1 MPEDAFEPIRLQKY
15 LARSGCG
22 GRRRCEEFI
31 LEGRVCVNGV
41 VVTELGTK
49 VDPHSDEVM
58 LDGCPVLMQDE
69 LVVLALNKPAGI
81 YSTMREQAGRECVAD
96 LLPMRQ
102 YPSLYHIG
110 RLDRDTTGI
119 LLFTNDGTL
128 GNELLHPSRHVD
140 KEYLAQVKGWPSE
153 RGLAMLRA
161 GIEIRRGERY
171 HHCAPAEV
179 EVLDRLPKRFS
190 QQQSCLEPGIPG
202 TSLVRI
208 CIHEGV
214 KHQVKLMLGEIGNP
228 VLRLHRASFGPISC
242 GTLPLGSWRM
252 LDANEINALR

>member
-69 LVVLALNKPAGI
+69 LVVLALNKPVGI

-102 YPSLYHIG
+102 YPSPLLTAAVGTASIRVYI
-110 RLDRDTTGI
+110 RMLSAAQTG
-119 LLFTNDGTL
+119 
-128 GNELLHPSRHVD
+128 SRP
-140 KEYLAQVKGWPSE
+140 QSP
-153 RGLAMLRA
+153 
-161 GIEIRRGERY
+161 
-171 HHCAPAEV
+171 APAW
-179 EVLDRLPKRFS
+179 PMNS
-190 QQQSCLEPGIPG
+190 S
-202 TSLVRI
+202 
-208 CIHEGV
+208 
-214 KHQVKLMLGEIGNP
+214 
-228 VLRLHRASFGPISC
+228 AGPS
-242 GTLPLGSWRM
+242 GS
-252 LDANEINALR
+252 